1 VVRTEVQRQ
10 QQQGRAVRLMFQ
22 DEARF
27 GRLQDP
33 RRAWAPPGVRPLVPT
48 EIVREYGYAYAAVS
62 PHDGVLDSL
71 VLPDVNAER
80 MSLFLAEVAR
90 RHADEFIL
98 MVLDGVGWHTAHALH
113 VPERMRLYPLP
124 ARSPE
129 LNPVEHVWDE
139 LREKRLCNR
148 FFDCQEAVDRQVAR
162 GLTAL
167 ERNPA
172 QVASLAGFAWI
183 TAIPLT
189 AP

>member
-1 VVRTEVQRQ
+1 
-10 QQQGRAVRLMFQ
+10 
-22 DEARF
+22 
-27 GRLQDP
+27 
-33 RRAWAPPGVRPLVPT
+33 
-48 EIVREYGYAYAAVS
+48 
-62 PHDGVLDSL
+62 
-71 VLPDVNAER
+71 
-80 MSLFLAEVAR
+80 
-90 RHADEFIL
+90 
-98 MVLDGVGWHTAHALH
+98 MVLDGAGWHTAHALP

-139 LREKRLCNR
+139 WREKWLCNR

>member
-1 VVRTEVQRQ
+1 VLRTEVQRQ
-10 QQQGRAVRLMFQ
+10 KQQGRAVRLMFQ
-22 DEARF
+22 DEARL
-27 GRLQDP
+27 GRMQDP

-48 EIVREYGYAYAAVS
+48 EIVREYGYAYAALS

-98 MVLDGVGWHTAHALH
+98 MVLDGAGWHTAHELS
-113 VPERMRLYPLP
+113 VPEHRRLYPLA

-139 LREKRLCNR
+139 WREKWLCHR
-148 FFDCQEAVDRQVAR
+148 FFDCQEAVEAQVAR

-167 ERNPA
+167 QGNPA

-183 TAIPLT
+183 TTSSLKAT
-189 AP
+189 

>member
-10 QQQGRAVRLMFQ
+10 KQQGRAVRLMFQ

-27 GRLQDP
+27 GRMQDP

-90 RHADEFIL
+90 RHEDEFIL
-98 MVLDGVGWHTAHALH
+98 MVLDGAGWHTAHELI
-113 VPERMRLYPLP
+113 VPEHMRLYPLP

-139 LREKRLCNR
+139 WREKWLCNR
-148 FFDCQEAVDRQVAR
+148 FFDCQEAVDAQVAR
-162 GLTAL
+162 GLTEL
-167 ERNPA
+167 EGDPVR
-172 QVASLAGFAWI
+172 VASLAGFAWI
-183 TAIPLT
+183 TTISLT
-189 AP
+189 PP